1 MKKSKFCRV
10 MTVFLVILGVFAV
23 LSGCLSPF
31 LFQRDERLSASAQ
44 GVSGPVSVT
53 LYWNNSMIR
62 SASMVDSEG
71 AAVTFQNKV
80 ASSPNL
86 IAGETYTVSF
96 SFYGETDNITK
107 VICDNPMITIGVP
120 QPNNNTFTFIY
131 QTGGPVIRFGIITA
145 NVSYDNFIT
154 IAYNITNN
162 TNDFLYLETQDD
174 LMPRIL
180 YPSKDYVLYVKPF
193 QSGTPKVL
201 DIKAVLKTDYILL
214 NVTQIGNGSISD
226 LNRQDST
233 FKQTFPY
240 GAAPYSTAVTVE
252 TLDISSWID
261 AAYDKGQSVGYQNG
275 FDAGHDSGYEEGY
288 NAGLND
294 NSQYQAGYNQGYTV
308 GLAAGQNVSWG
319 NLNVVSLFLSPVNSF
334 LATPLFGSFSIGTA
348 FSVVLV
354 VLLAAIFIKMFAGG

>member
-1 MKKSKFCRV
+1 MKKSKFRRAI
-10 MTVFLVILGVFAV
+10 TVFLVVLGVLAV
-23 LSGCLSPF
+23 LFGCLSPL
-31 LFQRDERLSASAQ
+31 LFQRDDRLSASAQ

-71 AAVTFQNKV
+71 ATVAFQNKV

-96 SFYGETDNITK
+96 SFYSGSDNITK
-107 VICDNPMITIGVP
+107 VICDNSLITVGVP

-154 IAYNITNN
+154 ISYNISNN
-162 TNDFLYLETQDD
+162 TDDVLYLETQDD

-180 YPSKDYVLYVKPF
+180 YPPKDYDLYVKPF

-201 DIKAVLKTDYILL
+201 DVKAVLKTDCILL

-252 TLDISSWID
+252 TLDISSWTD
-261 AAYDKGQSVGYQNG
+261 AAYDKGQSVGYQDG
-275 FDAGHDSGYEEGY
+275 YDVGYDVGHEDGY

-294 NSQYQAGYNQGYTV
+294 NSQYQAGYNSGYQAGYTD
-308 GLAAGQNVSWG
+308 GTGVSYS

-334 LATPLFGSFSIGTA
+334 LSTPLFGSFSLGTA

-354 VLLAAIFIKMFAGG
+354 VLLGAIFIKMFAGG